1 MNNLEKF
8 RNEVNELF
16 EQEGW
21 LPCDIV
27 NGGLLM
33 GETKGTCKGC
43 KYENDD
49 CTCKYEKCMADWLL
63 EECEEPTKSA
73 KGHSKNAIVFF
84 LSKQEINV
92 GGGDKTKWKPLTA
105 EETKAIYQQMKELGW
120 FADEEQ
126 NRL

>member
-63 EECEEPTKSA
+63 EECGEHSKSTKEKSKNIIETSMSA
-73 KGHSKNAIVFF
+73 KKFLENLEVNVADLFF
-84 LSKQEINV
+84 SRNRKS
-92 GGGDKTKWKPLTA
+92 GDLK
-105 EETKAIYQQMKELGW
+105 
-120 FADEEQ
+120 
-126 NRL
+126 